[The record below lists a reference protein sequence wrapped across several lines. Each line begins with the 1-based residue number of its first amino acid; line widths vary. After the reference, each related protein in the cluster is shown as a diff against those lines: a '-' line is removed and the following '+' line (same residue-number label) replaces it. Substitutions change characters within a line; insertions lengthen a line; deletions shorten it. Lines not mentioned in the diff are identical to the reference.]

1 MDVYAVNLLDFLN
14 TYHKEDINNIS
25 LIKIDAEGHDNEI
38 LKTIIPLINS
48 VKPAIITE
56 MYSGLTKDEIHALL
70 DTIHKL
76 NYEVYD
82 IGNVNEGLSSNAKRK
97 LISNSIDI
105 KSGVHGNLLCLPIK

>member
-1 MDVYAVNLLDFLN
+1 M
-14 TYHKEDINNIS
+14 
-25 LIKIDAEGHDNEI
+25 
-38 LKTIIPLINS
+38 INS

-56 MYSGLTKDEIHALL
+56 MYSGLTNDEIHALL

-82 IGNVNEGLSSNAKRK
+82 IGNVNEGLSSNTKRK

-105 KSGVHGNLLCLPIK
+105 KQGVHGNLLCLPIK